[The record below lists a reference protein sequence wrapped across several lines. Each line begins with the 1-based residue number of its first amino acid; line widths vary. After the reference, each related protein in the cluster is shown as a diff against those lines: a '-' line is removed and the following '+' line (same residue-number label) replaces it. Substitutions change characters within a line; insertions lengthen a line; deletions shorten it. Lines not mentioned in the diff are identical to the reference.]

1 MTSNYT
7 ETEVKLYVPY
17 LEIVQTRLDRI
28 GARMTAPRVYE
39 RNVRYENAEK
49 TLTAQGIV
57 VRLRQ
62 DSRVRLTYKADG
74 DTHDGIISRYEAEV
88 DVSDFD
94 TMETILGKLGYFPH
108 MTYEK
113 YRTTYEFE
121 DAEIVLDELPYGN
134 FIEIESERE
143 VIEKIIVRLQLTDAP
158 RMSGS
163 YVTLFDTVR
172 QNLKLEIND
181 LTFANFAGMDVPES
195 AFHLGSSSMNNTP

>member
-1 MTSNYT
+1 MNENHI

-28 GARMTAPRVYE
+28 GARLTAPRVYE
-39 RNVRYENAEK
+39 RNVRYENAAK
-49 TLTAQGIV
+49 TLTAEGIV

-62 DSRVRLTYKADG
+62 DSRVRLTYKSDG
-74 DTHDGIISRYEAEV
+74 DSKDGIISRYEAEV
-88 DVSDFD
+88 EVSDFE

-121 DAEIVLDELPYGN
+121 EAEIVLDELPYGN
-134 FIEIESERE
+134 FIEIEGERE
-143 VIEKIIVRLQLTDAP
+143 AIEKIITRLQLGEAP

-163 YVTLFDTVR
+163 YVALFDYVR
-172 QNLKLEIND
+172 RNLNLQITD

-195 AFHLGSSSMNNTP
+195 AFHAGSSATT

>member
-1 MTSNYT
+1 MTQDYT

-57 VRLRQ
+57 VRLRR

-74 DTHDGIISRYEAEV
+74 DSQDGITSRYEAEV
-88 DVSDFD
+88 DVSDFE

-108 MTYEK
+108 MVYEK

-134 FIEIESERE
+134 FIEIEGERAG
-143 VIEKIIVRLQLTDAP
+143 IEAIIKRLQLGDAP

-163 YVTLFDTVR
+163 YVTLFDAVR
-172 QNLKLEIND
+172 KNLKLEIND

-195 AFHLGSSSMNNTP
+195 AFHTGATHS